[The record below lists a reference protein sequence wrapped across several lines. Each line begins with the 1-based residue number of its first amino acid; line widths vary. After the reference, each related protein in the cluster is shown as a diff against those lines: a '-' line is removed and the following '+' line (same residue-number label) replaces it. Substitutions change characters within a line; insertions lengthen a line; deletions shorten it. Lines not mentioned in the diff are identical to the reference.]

1 MLDRN
6 QYRSKYPYSIKGE
19 GAKKIKSAKIEKE
32 IREIERDKNK
42 HLLILEAE
50 QSRLNVILAWERVQM
65 NETSVA
71 QAEENLRVTRDN
83 YEVGLETITELLMA
97 QTKKPIVK

>member
-1 MLDRN
+1 
-6 QYRSKYPYSIKGE
+6 
-19 GAKKIKSAKIEKE
+19 
-32 IREIERDKNK
+32 
-42 HLLILEAE
+42 
-50 QSRLNVILAWERVQM
+50 M

-97 QTKKPIVK
+97 QTNWQKANSEMIDSQTDYKIKETAWLRSTGKLKK